1 MKKIFSLIAIASLI
15 LTACEKEITIELP
28 DAEEKI
34 VVEGHI
40 EPNQAPYVILT
51 RSSGY
56 FDPVDSTTI
65 ANTIILNA
73 TVIVS
78 DGVTTDTMVP
88 AFDLSMFPPI
98 FYKAPDMTGV
108 IGRTYTLTVIADG
121 KTVTSST
128 ILPAPIPL
136 DSVWFKLDPGSD
148 SLGLAYGHLT
158 DPPGRG
164 NAYRWLAK
172 RLNEDDI
179 FLPAFGGS
187 VFDDEYIEG
196 KSLDGVFYRG
206 MKPNSEEAGHQNDE
220 FAKFK
225 IGDTII
231 VKFCTIDQAAFE
243 YYRTYEVE
251 IANNGNPFAAPTS
264 IKTNI
269 NGGLGV
275 WCGYGVAYDTI
286 IAR

>member
-1 MKKIFSLIAIASLI
+1 MKKLFFLLAAAALLSS
-15 LTACEKEITIELP
+15 CEKEITIELP
-28 DAEEKI
+28 DAEDKL
-34 VVEGHI
+34 VVEGHV
-40 EPNQAPYVILT
+40 EQGVAPYLFLT

-65 ANTIILNA
+65 ANTLVLNA

-78 DGVTTDTMVP
+78 DGVTTDTMVT
-88 AFDLSMFPPI
+88 AFDFNMFPPVY
-98 FYKAPDMTGV
+98 YKAPNMVGV
-108 IGRTYTLTVIADG
+108 TGRTYTLTVIADG
-121 KTVTSST
+121 KTVTAST
-128 ILPAPIPL
+128 TLPAPIAP

-148 SLGLAYGHLT
+148 SLGLAYGHLS

-172 RLNEDDI
+172 RQTKDAA
-179 FLPAFGGS
+179 FYPSFGGS

-196 KSLDGVFYRG
+196 KSLDGAFYRG
-206 MKPNSEEAGHQNDE
+206 MKPNSDLDEDHNEE
-220 FAKFK
+220 FAKYK

-231 VKFCTIDQAAFE
+231 VKFCTIDYPAFQ

-251 IANNGNPFAAPTS
+251 VANNGNPFAAPTTVQ
-264 IKTNI
+264 TNI
-269 NGGLGV
+269 KGGLGV

-286 IAR
+286 IAQ